1 MTGRHSAVY
10 FGVKLTVKQLLEKG
24 AVIEVANRD
33 GETLLYKASSNEH
46 VDVVK
51 LLLEKGTD
59 IAAADL

>member
-1 MTGRHSAVY
+1 MY